1 MISLIGVNTNACWG
15 STMSMI
21 QVTLDDGTVNEY
33 VSGITAGE
41 VVIDANGK
49 KHGCVAAIV
58 NGEQKDF
65 STQLTES
72 CEV

>member
-1 MISLIGVNTNACWG
+1 
-15 STMSMI
+15 MSMI

-49 KHGCVAAIV
+49 KHGCVAIV
-58 NGEQKDF
+58 NGEQKV
-65 STQLTES
+65 SHTINRIM
-72 CEV
+72 